1 MADNNTVLNID
12 PEELA
17 AKMAMDNGKS
27 RRASQEQAKVEAAG
41 EASLASE
48 SVEET
53 TEAAPEPTKVKRE
66 RSQKYVQARSMVD
79 RTQFYSVEDAIELVK
94 RTSYSAFDGTITA
107 HINMKKE
114 LKPTDVK
121 MPHAAGKKVRV
132 GIIDD
137 ALLAE
142 FDAGNFDYDVLV
154 ATPDMMKKVAKYA
167 RVLGPK
173 GLMPNPKTGTITTDP
188 QAKKAALEGGSM
200 TLRSERKAPLVHVT
214 IGKTSQPTQEIAENL
229 QAILNAT
236 KSGTVL
242 KVTLAPTMGP
252 GVKVSL

>member
-1 MADNNTVLNID
+1 MSKCLT
-12 PEELA
+12 P
-17 AKMAMDNGKS
+17 
-27 RRASQEQAKVEAAG
+27 
-41 EASLASE
+41 
-48 SVEET
+48 
-53 TEAAPEPTKVKRE
+53 
-66 RSQKYVQARSMVD
+66 
-79 RTQFYSVEDAIELVK
+79 LV
-94 RTSYSAFDGTITA
+94 
-107 HINMKKE
+107 
-114 LKPTDVK
+114 
-121 MPHAAGKKVRV
+121 KKVRV

-142 FDAGNFDYDVLV
+142 FDAGNFDYDILI

-188 QAKKAALEGGSM
+188 EAKKAALEGGSM

-229 QAILNAT
+229 AAILAAAT
-236 KSGTVL
+236 QSGSVL
-242 KVTLAPTMGP
+242 KLTIAPTMGP